1 MNNEETR
8 ILNPQQNE
16 EPKQNE
22 VKAPESTNKGGFG
35 KKAAAATGIAVGAA
49 ATAAAEHAYAHLNGE
64 YVSPEAEEAQDEAQP
79 EVEATAQQEPAPEPV
94 PEPTPEEPATDEIP
108 QDANLVDD
116 KQNNELPEPEQTPDD
131 EGEVHVVSVGTI
143 EDGDG
148 NEMVAAV
155 LENEAGDPALI
166 VDVDVDGT
174 MDVLVWDENQNGYIE
189 EAEVHNLHEEGID
202 IQTADVIAA
211 CEPQP
216 EMQEAPDTYMAE
228 VEAPVDDSMDGP
240 DYMSD
245 ADTGLYDA

>member
-22 VKAPESTNKGGFG
+22 VKAPESTSKGGFG
-35 KKAAAATGIAVGAA
+35 KKAAAATGLAAGAA
-49 ATAAAEHAYAHLNGE
+49 ATATAEHAYAHLNGE

-94 PEPTPEEPATDEIP
+94 PEPSPEEPGTDEIP
-108 QDANLVDD
+108 QDASLVDD
-116 KQNNELPEPEQTPDD
+116 KQDNEPQEPEPTPND

-174 MDVLVWDENQNGYIE
+174 MDLLVWDENQNGYIE
-189 EAEVHNLHEEGID
+189 EAEVHNLHEDGVD

-211 CEPQP
+211 CESPSV
-216 EMQEAPDTYMAE
+216 MPDDTDQYVAGM
-228 VEAPVDDSMDGP
+228 DDPADSP
-240 DYMSD
+240 DYMND
-245 ADTGLYDA
+245 ADTGVYDA